1 MLHCRLL
8 IIFQNPFFRKI
19 LSGIP
24 FECENSLG
32 LDQDQ
37 HFVQPDLGPNCLQKL
52 SEDDTRR
59 HRVKSQTNKNLL
71 QQKSN
76 ASKCVCKHK
85 NAPGSCAIRYS
96 YIE

>member
-1 MLHCRLL
+1 M
-8 IIFQNPFFRKI
+8 
-19 LSGIP
+19 S
-24 FECENSLG
+24 NSLG

-59 HRVKSQTNKNLL
+59 HRVKSQTKKNLL

-76 ASKCVCKHK
+76 ASKCVCIHK
-85 NAPGSCAIRYS
+85 NALEHVQFGIAILTS
-96 YIE
+96 YLFHK